1 MYGFCLPKRC
11 QQSDVT
17 TLINDSLT
25 SISEKMTS
33 LVNRNNIQVSC
44 NEGPVPMD
52 ARTYLGISVLSIIGV
67 CVVFGT
73 FIDVYVRCV
82 TERRQTNRV
91 GMDLQPD
98 IEVSVVKSPLESI
111 EISEVKPNTSQTNT
125 EDGAP
130 KLFCKPASFV

>member
-1 MYGFCLPKRC
+1 MYGFCLPMGC

-25 SISEKMTS
+25 SVSEKMTA

-73 FIDVYVRCV
+73 LIDVYVRSV
-82 TERRQTNRV
+82 TKRWRTNRI
-91 GMDLQPD
+91 GMDSQPD
-98 IEVSVVKSPLESI
+98 IEVSVVKNPLESI
-111 EISEVKPNTSQTNT
+111 EMSEVKPNTSQNNT
-125 EDGAP
+125 GDGAP